1 MKFTLSWLQQYVKL
15 GDISADRLAD
25 DLTMLG
31 LEVDTV
37 LPQFTELSSL
47 KTAKV
52 ISTEP
57 HPNAEKLTLCQVAVG
72 DESLQIICG
81 ADNVRP
87 DLCAVIALPGTTLPG
102 NFKIKKSKIRGV
114 ESQGMLCSEDEIGL
128 GDNHDG
134 IIELPD
140 GTPHGE
146 SFLECSGLGD
156 TQIEVD
162 LTPNRPDCASVIGI
176 AREVAGRYRAELNLD
191 HQGSKIESEDPA
203 FTVEIEDAELCP
215 RYAGRLIKGVTI
227 KQSPWWLK
235 KRLLSVGQRPINNI
249 VDITNLVMLEYG
261 QPLHAFDFHTL
272 AGQKIVVRTPR
283 PKETHFTTLDNVS
296 RPLQPDTLMICDGEK
311 PVAVAGVM
319 GGLESEVTDST
330 VDVLL
335 ESACFNAISIRRT
348 SRLLN
353 LSTDASYRFERGV
366 DPDGTINAM
375 ERAVTLMCDL
385 AGGTAEPCGHDVYP
399 GKKPLLA
406 LQLRVSR
413 TNELLGLE
421 LSAEEMAEHLESIE
435 LGCAINDPET
445 ITVTV
450 PSFRVD
456 IEREVDLVEEIARL
470 VGFNNIPVTLP
481 GVDLSYPIQE
491 NERLRR
497 IEASAIMT
505 RAGFSEAINYSFL
518 SADYDDHL
526 ELAADDRRRSH
537 VHIMNPLTE
546 DQDVMRT
553 SLLPGLL
560 ENVRRNL
567 SFQQT
572 SCRLFEI
579 GKLFFPVPG
588 EKLADETG
596 QIAGV
601 LVGNR
606 YGSQSPLHFT
616 PEDVDIYD
624 AKGAVENLLTE
635 MQIPCTGDTSRV
647 SLQPSEPD
655 DREPFCEDGYELKLH
670 YQDKVLGSVG
680 KFRNDILRAVG
691 IKREVFYFDL
701 DFATLCSIKPVS
713 KEFFSL
719 PVYPAVKRDIALVV
733 PADTPAGDLVQTV
746 LSSREKLVEQCDVFD
761 VYQGGAVKSG
771 HKSVALAITYRS
783 ETKTLT
789 EKNVEKAHAK
799 VVKLL
804 TDSFGGVLREE

>member
-15 GDISADRLAD
+15 GDISADTLAD

-37 LPQFTELSSL
+37 LPLFTELSGL
-47 KTAKV
+47 KTAQV

-72 DESLQIICG
+72 NDTLQIICG

-87 DLCAVIALPGTTLPG
+87 GLCAVIALPGTTLPG

-140 GTPHGE
+140 NTPHGE
-146 SFLECSGLGD
+146 SFLELSGLAD

-176 AREVAGRYRAELNLD
+176 AREVAGRYQAELSFD
-191 HQGSKIESEDPA
+191 HQNSAIEKEDPA
-203 FTVEIEDAELCP
+203 FGVEIENPDLCP

-227 KQSPWWLK
+227 KPSPWWLK

-261 QPLHAFDFHTL
+261 QPLHAFDFNTL

-283 PKETHFTTLDNVS
+283 PNETHFTTLDTVS
-296 RPLQPDTLMICDGEK
+296 RTLQPDTLMICDGDK
-311 PVAVAGVM
+311 PVAIAGVM
-319 GGLESEVTDST
+319 GGLESEVTGAT

-375 ERAVTLMCDL
+375 ERAVTLMVEL
-385 AGGTAEPCGHDVYP
+385 AGGTAAPCGHDAYP
-399 GKKPLLA
+399 GKQPLESY
-406 LQLRVSR
+406 QLRVTR
-413 TNELLGLE
+413 TNELLGLD
-421 LSAEEMAEHLESIE
+421 LDAKKIGDLLESIE
-435 LGCAINDPET
+435 IACRIDDSET
-445 ITVTV
+445 ITVTP

-456 IEREVDLVEEIARL
+456 IEREVDLVEEVARL
-470 VGFNNIPVTLP
+470 VGFNYIPVTLP
-481 GVDLSYPIQE
+481 DVDLSYPVQE

-497 IEASAIMT
+497 LEASVIMA
-505 RAGFSEAINYSFL
+505 RASFSEAINYSFL
-518 SADYDDHL
+518 SGEYDDHL
-526 ELAADDRRRSH
+526 KLEDDDLRRSH

-560 ENVRRNL
+560 ENVKRNL

-579 GKLFFPVPG
+579 GKLFFPVAD
-588 EKLADETG
+588 EKLANETV
-596 QIAGV
+596 QIAAV

-606 YGSQSPLHFT
+606 YGGHSPLHYT
-616 PEDVDIYD
+616 PDDVDIYD
-624 AKGAVENLLTE
+624 AKGAVETLLAE
-635 MQIPCTGDTSRV
+635 MQIPSGGEHGV
-647 SLQPSEPD
+647 ALLPSEPAN
-655 DREPFCEDGYELKLH
+655 REPYCEDGYELKLY
-670 YQDKVLGSVG
+670 YQDNVIGSIG
-680 KFRNDILRAVG
+680 KFKNDILRKFG
-691 IKREVFYFDL
+691 IKREVYYLDL
-701 DFATLCSIKPVS
+701 DFAALCSVDPVS
-713 KEFFSL
+713 KEFTSL

-733 PADTPAGDLVQTV
+733 PVETAAGDLVETV
-746 LSSREKLVEQCDVFD
+746 LSSKEKLVEQCDVFD

-783 ETKTLT
+783 GTKTLT
-789 EKNVEKAHAK
+789 EKNVEKVHAK
-799 VVKLL
+799 MVKLL
-804 TDSFGGVLREE
+804 TDSFGGSLREE